1 MRAKEFIPESLTGGA
16 ASQNISAPKQNP
28 KRKNTMQELNS
39 PLGGNKLNMPVIATA
54 NELKRRKS

>member
-1 MRAKEFIPESLTGGA
+1 MRAKEFIPESLAGGGT
-16 ASQNISAPKQNP
+16 SQNISAPKQNP

-39 PLGGNKLNMPVIATA
+39 PLGGNKPNMPVIATA